1 MMRAEPVGDVRSGG
15 LLSSDA
21 AGSGKGSRLERIK
34 TDTNTNTDTNTY
46 TNTDTNTFT
55 NTDTNTYTNTGTF
68 TYTNTETN
76 SDTNTVKEADWEESK
91 LEEFGTCTCAKNTLS
106 KNSLWKLVKAK
117 EAEWEKSKLENKC
130 FDFLRSI

>member
-1 MMRAEPVGDVRSGG
+1 MMMRAEPVGDVRSGG
-15 LLSSDA
+15 LQSSDA
-21 AGSGKGSRLERIK
+21 AGGGKGSRLERIK
-34 TDTNTNTDTNTY
+34 TDTNTNI
-46 TNTDTNTFT
+46 
-55 NTDTNTYTNTGTF
+55 DTNTYTNTGTF

-91 LEEFGTCTCAKNTLS
+91 LEEFGTCTCAKNTLL

>member
-1 MMRAEPVGDVRSGG
+1 MRAEPVGDVRSGG

-34 TDTNTNTDTNTY
+34 TDTNTNTDTY
-46 TNTDTNTFT
+46 T
-55 NTDTNTYTNTGTF
+55 NTDTNTYTNTDTS
-68 TYTNTETN
+68 THTNTETN